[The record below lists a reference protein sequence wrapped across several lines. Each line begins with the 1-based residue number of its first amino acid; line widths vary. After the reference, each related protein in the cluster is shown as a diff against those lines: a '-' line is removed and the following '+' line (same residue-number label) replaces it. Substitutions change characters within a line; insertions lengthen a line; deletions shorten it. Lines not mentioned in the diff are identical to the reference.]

1 MKILISFLVIL
12 WVNLSYTQIDIN
24 GIKPQTPFDNI
35 SVKSIASDSLQSNF
49 IIWVNKTVPCHY
61 HQFHTE
67 TIYVLQGK
75 ATMFIK
81 DSTFKIKKGDF
92 VVIPPNHAHGVTHVH
107 GRKTLKIL
115 STQAPRFDGQ
125 DRIPGKP

>member
-1 MKILISFLVIL
+1 MKILMCFLVIFC
-12 WVNLSYTQIDIN
+12 VKLSYAQIDIN

-35 SVKSIASDSLQSNF
+35 SVTPIASDSLQSNF

-75 ATMFIK
+75 AMMFIN

-92 VVIPPNHAHGVTHVH
+92 VVIPPNHAHGVTHVF
-107 GRKTLKIL
+107 GRKALKIL

-125 DRIPGKP
+125 DRIPCKP